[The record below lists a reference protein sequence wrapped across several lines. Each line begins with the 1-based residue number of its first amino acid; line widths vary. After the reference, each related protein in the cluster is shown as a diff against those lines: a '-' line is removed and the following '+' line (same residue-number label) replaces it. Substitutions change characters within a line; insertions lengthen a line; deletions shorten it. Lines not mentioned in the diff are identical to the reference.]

1 MAYGV
6 LSIVPRKIGQQNTSM
21 TQKNRLLYPLVVS
34 AVISVTT
41 FSCLGVA
48 AITGHLQVGKG
59 ALDPYFSFSAETS
72 HSGVVAQAGPVEPTH
87 AGLTRQRGTD
97 PVPPSRPFGFHPGQ
111 RITRTAC
118 PTCGVIHSIEPGAA
132 GSAVTAVGGGA
143 QAQGHTQT
151 AALVFGAIHSDATT
165 ATGAAQVSS
174 FVVRVKMEDGTVRTI
189 YEIQRPRFSVGERV
203 RLINGSIVSQS

>member
-6 LSIVPRKIGQQNTSM
+6 LSGFSGYPANKTLQM
-21 TQKNRLLYPLVVS
+21 TQQKNRLFYPLVIG

-48 AITGHLQVGKG
+48 AITGHLPVGDR
-59 ALDPYFSFSAETS
+59 ALDPIFASA
-72 HSGVVAQAGPVEPTH
+72 HSSPSSAAAAPTPVGPRHV
-87 AGLTRQRGTD
+87 GLTRQSGTD
-97 PVPPSRPFGFHPGQ
+97 PVPASRPFGFRPGQ
-111 RITRTAC
+111 RITQSAC

-132 GSAVTAVGGGA
+132 RSALAAANNAGGHVPA
-143 QAQGHTQT
+143 
-151 AALVFGAIHSDATT
+151 AALVIGAIHSEDGTSQA
-165 ATGAAQVSS
+165 GAQVAS

>member
-6 LSIVPRKIGQQNTSM
+6 LSVDPRKFGQQNTPM
-21 TQKNRLLYPLVVS
+21 TQKNRLLYPLIVG

-59 ALDPYFSFSAETS
+59 ALDPYFIFSAENNS
-72 HSGVVAQAGPVEPTH
+72 SGVAAPAGPVEPTH

-97 PVPPSRPFGFHPGQ
+97 PVQPGRPFGFHPGQ
-111 RITRTAC
+111 RITRAGC
-118 PTCGVIHSIEPGAA
+118 PTCGVIYSIEPGAA
-132 GSAVTAVGGGA
+132 GSVTAVGGGA
-143 QAQGHTQT
+143 QAQGNTQT
-151 AALVFGAIHSDATT
+151 AALVFGAIHSNGAT
-165 ATGAAQVSS
+165 ATGAAQRSS

-189 YEIQRPRFSVGERV
+189 YEIRRPRFSIGERV
-203 RLINGSIVSQS
+203 RLVNGSIVSQS